1 MQSASQSSHTSLRVG
16 QVITV
21 LVAVFLLFDGVIHVL
36 NISAVVDGS
45 RRLGF
50 PVDSAVWIGVVELVC
65 LALYLIPRTSV
76 LGAILLTGYLGGAVA
91 AQVRIEA
98 PVFSTL
104 LFPVYT
110 GVLLWVGL
118 YLRDS
123 DLREL
128 VPSRRASRSLPAAA
142 GSSAERTAAR

>member
-1 MQSASQSSHTSLRVG
+1 
-16 QVITV
+16 
-21 LVAVFLLFDGVIHVL
+21 
-36 NISAVVDGS
+36 
-45 RRLGF
+45 
-50 PVDSAVWIGVVELVC
+50 VDSAVWIGVVELVC

-110 GVLLWVGL
+110 GALLWVGL
-118 YLRDS
+118 YLRDA

-128 VPSRRASRSLPAAA
+128 VPPRRASRSLPAAA